1 MGSEEL
7 KRIVRCVVNKYRSI
21 KKYEFEDLYFEGLIA
36 ALEAKEDYN
45 PNLGVKIS
53 THIYNRVKYK
63 MIYLLR
69 KVNAK
74 KRNGGIE
81 INYDLTL
88 RESNT
93 TYGDTYIT
101 YDEDFEIQLEQK
113 ETKNELVYFLKKN
126 LEKNEYKIFKKYID
140 GYTVKEIAIFFNIT
154 QKQTSNKIYY
164 IKNKIKKKRDRIKG

>member
-74 KRNGGIE
+74 KRNSGIE

-93 TYGDTYIT
+93 TY
-101 YDEDFEIQLEQK
+101 
-113 ETKNELVYFLKKN
+113 
-126 LEKNEYKIFKKYID
+126 

-164 IKNKIKKKRDRIKG
+164 IKNKIKKKRDRIK